1 MPFQRAELG
10 VSTVAFNVTP
20 NNTANI
26 GNPRMLYVGTT
37 GDLNV
42 TLEESTAPVILRNF
56 PAGAFLYASVR
67 IVASTNTTASNIVAF
82 R

>member
-1 MPFQRAELG
+1 MSYQRAELG
-10 VSTVAFNVTP
+10 VSSVAFNVTP

-26 GNPRMLYVGTT
+26 GNPRMIYVGTT

-42 TLEESTAPVILRNF
+42 TLENSTEATILRNF
-56 PAGAFLYASVR
+56 PAGAFLFASVR
-67 IVASTNTTASNIVAF
+67 LVSATGTTASNIVAF

>member
-1 MPFQRAELG
+1 MSYQRAELG
-10 VSTVAFNVTP
+10 VSSVAFNVTP

-42 TLEESTAPVILRNF
+42 TLENSTGATILRNF
-56 PAGAFLYASVR
+56 PAGAFLFASVR
-67 IVASTNTTASNIVAF
+67 LVSATGTTASNIVAF